1 MKRIHAG
8 VLLIALMALFPLA
21 AQAKTLRLGLIT
33 PPSHQ
38 WTLSAQAMAKQVR
51 EESNGEL
58 DILVFPSGQ
67 LGSEAQ
73 MVQMMQRGALDMA
86 FLAAGELANREPD
99 FAALF
104 APYLVETPQQAREL
118 LQGDSARKLLAE
130 GRRLGLVGLG
140 FGMAGLRQIV
150 VRGEVN
156 SIDDLAGRKIRTMPV
171 QPERDFW
178 NKIGAAPTPI
188 PLPALYDAFA
198 NGQVDGMQI
207 DFEGTWNTRY
217 LDYAGTV
224 IQSNHMMLPMIAV
237 ASARTWKGLSEDE
250 RALLNKRVGAHLDA
264 LFDTY
269 ADIDAR
275 YLAKIRNESDV
286 PVITVGRDFFGNGV
300 DLWYR
305 EWREKAPLLKAL
317 EKEAA
322 AIRGEQ

>member
-1 MKRIHAG
+1 MKTTQRF
-8 VLLIALMALFPLA
+8 LLMAVLMVALPLFGH
-21 AQAKTLRLGLIT
+21 AKTLRLGLIT

-38 WTLSAQAMAKQVR
+38 WTLSAQAL
-51 EESNGEL
+51 SDEL
-58 DILVFPSGQ
+58 KAASEGQLEILVFPSGQ

-73 MVQMMQRGALDMA
+73 MVQLMQRGALDMA
-86 FLAAGELANREPD
+86 FLAAGELANRRPD

-104 APYLVETPQQAREL
+104 APYLVETPEQARQL
-118 LQGDSARKLLAE
+118 LQGETAARLLDEAHS
-130 GRRLGLVGLG
+130 LGLEGLG

-150 VRGEVN
+150 MRGEVR
-156 SIDDLAGRKIRTMPV
+156 DVEDLAGHKIRTMPV

-224 IQSNHMMLPMIAV
+224 IESNHMMLPMIAV
-237 ASARTWKGLSEDE
+237 ASARSWQTLSEED
-250 RALLNKRVGAHLDA
+250 RALISKLVARHLNG

-269 ADIDAR
+269 ADIDTR
-275 YLAKIRNESDV
+275 YLAKIREESDV
-286 PVITVGRDFFGNGV
+286 PVLTVDRAFFGDGV
-300 DLWYR
+300 DRWYE
-305 EWREKAPLLKAL
+305 EWRQKAPLLKDL
-317 EKEAA
+317 EKEAGR
-322 AIRGEQ
+322 IRGD

>member
-1 MKRIHAG
+1 MKKIQPRL
-8 VLLIALMALFPLA
+8 LLIALLTCLPLLG
-21 AQAKTLRLGLIT
+21 QAKTLRLGLIT

-38 WTLSAQAMAKQVR
+38 WTLSAQAMAKQAR
-51 EESNGEL
+51 EESQGKL

-104 APYLVETPQQAREL
+104 APYLVDTPQQAREL
-118 LQGDSARKLLAE
+118 LQSDTARKLLAE
-130 GRRLGLVGLG
+130 GQRLGLVGLG

-150 VRGEVN
+150 VRGEVD
-156 SIDDLAGRKIRTMPV
+156 SVDDLAGRKIRTMPV

-237 ASARTWKGLSEDE
+237 ASARSWKALSEDE
-250 RALLNKRVGAHLDA
+250 RTLLRELVEEHLDG

-275 YLAKIRNESDV
+275 YLARIRKESKV
-286 PVITVGRDFFGNGV
+286 PVITVGRDFFGEGV
-300 DLWYR
+300 DLWYQ

-322 AIRGEQ
+322 AIRGEE